1 MEPQGDSKQAVLIAI
16 FPLHVKS
23 ALSALKTELHHIRR
37 FIPFN
42 QPLQMINDYFGEK
55 IALYY
60 SFVGKFIVYSM
71 LICLSYTYVKCMLS
85 SKT

>member
-1 MEPQGDSKQAVLIAI
+1 MTPQGDSKQAVLIAI

-60 SFVGKFIVYSM
+60 SFVGKFIVR
-71 LICLSYTYVKCMLS
+71 IV
-85 SKT
+85 